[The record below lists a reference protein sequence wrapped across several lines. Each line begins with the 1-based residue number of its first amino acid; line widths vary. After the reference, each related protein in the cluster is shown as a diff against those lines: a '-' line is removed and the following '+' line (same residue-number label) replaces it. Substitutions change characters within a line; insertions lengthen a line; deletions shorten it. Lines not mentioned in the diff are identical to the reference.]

1 MNRRV
6 KLENL
11 AFKKE
16 IKQSHEKRSET
27 LAELLLSNDSLNKI
41 ELNIIARNLNIK
53 KPHKLSLNSLINLFR
68 QFLVTKKLDNL
79 GLNKLL
85 KRYVSLNELD
95 PIQKLNELSHKSLK
109 ELGELQRIRN
119 YDLLSKED
127 IIYSLL
133 RSINAN
139 EDNYISSITSDLDTS
154 ILDNEIKAKIGEIK
168 QLVTRLGNLLSNKE
182 KNKIRKELYELL
194 KKLNNTKLR
203 KNEKKAY
210 D

>member
-68 QFLVTKKLDNL
+68 QFSVTKKLDNL

-119 YDLLSKED
+119 
-127 IIYSLL
+127 
-133 RSINAN
+133 
-139 EDNYISSITSDLDTS
+139 
-154 ILDNEIKAKIGEIK
+154 
-168 QLVTRLGNLLSNKE
+168 
-182 KNKIRKELYELL
+182 
-194 KKLNNTKLR
+194 
-203 KNEKKAY
+203 
-210 D
+210 